1 MNNSSTG
8 GYLLP
13 YGAPAPLEGQDLFR
27 FLQQIFVN
35 ITGLPGT
42 SFFPRWQ
49 FPDVVNLPTG
59 NWAAFGVTKRSNPKF
74 AYITHV
80 PASGNIPEHD
90 EYQTH
95 ETLEILVSFY
105 SPDGMADYY
114 GALLRD
120 GLYIPQN
127 LAVLNTQN
135 ASLVDTGDLRT
146 VPSLVK
152 ERWLYRVD
160 LPVRIRRQI
169 VRWYA
174 ILDLVAA
181 SVTVNNESYT
191 TTILVLQ
198 PDGDVSAGEGSDRV
212 SAAAS
217 AFGPPI
223 GFMSEIERFDTVA
236 AHATVT

>member
-1 MNNSSTG
+1 MNTSATG

-13 YGAPAPLEGQDLFR
+13 YNAPAPLEGQDLLR
-27 FLQQIFVN
+27 FLQPIFVG

-49 FPDVVNLPTG
+49 FPDVANLPTG
-59 NWAAFGVTKRSNPKF
+59 PWAAFGVVKRSNPKF
-74 AYITHV
+74 SYQRHV
-80 PASGNIPEHD
+80 PQSGNMPEHD
-90 EYQTH
+90 EFQTH

-105 SPDGMADYY
+105 SPDGTADYY
-114 GALLRD
+114 AALLRD

-127 LAVLNTQN
+127 LAILNTQN
-135 ASLVDTGDLRT
+135 ASLVDTGELRT

-174 ILDLVAA
+174 IQDLVAIN
-181 SVTVNNESYT
+181 VTVNNESYT
-191 TTILVLQ
+191 TTILLAR
-198 PDGDVSAGEGSDRV
+198 PDGDASIGEG
-212 SAAAS
+212 
-217 AFGPPI
+217 
-223 GFMSEIERFDTVA
+223 FDTVSA
-236 AHATVT
+236 MATVT

>member
-1 MNNSSTG
+1 MNTSATG

-13 YGAPAPLEGQDLFR
+13 YNVPAPLEGQDLFR
-27 FLQQIFVN
+27 FLQQIFVG
-35 ITGLPGT
+35 ITGMPGT
-42 SFFPRWQ
+42 AFFPRWQ
-49 FPDVVNLPTG
+49 FPDVVNLPTTV
-59 NWAAFGVTKRSNPKF
+59 WAAFGIVKRSNPKF
-74 AYITHV
+74 SYQRHV
-80 PASGNIPEHD
+80 PQSGSDPEHD
-90 EYQTH
+90 EFQTH

-105 SPDGMADYY
+105 SPDGTADYY
-114 GALLRD
+114 AALLRD

-127 LAVLNTQN
+127 LAILNTQN

-174 ILDLVAA
+174 IQDLVAA
-181 SVTVNNESYT
+181 SVTVNNESFT
-191 TTILVLQ
+191 TTILVIRH
-198 PDGDVSAGEGSDRV
+198 DGDVTTGEGSDIV
-212 SAAAS
+212 SAFAR

-223 GFMSEIERFDTVA
+223 GTMSDREDFDTVRVV
-236 AHATVT
+236 ATVT

>member
-1 MNNSSTG
+1 MNDSSTG

-13 YGAPAPLEGQDLFR
+13 YNAPAPLEGRDLFR
-27 FLQQIFVN
+27 FLQQIFVG

-49 FPDVVNLPTG
+49 FPDVVNLPDG
-59 NWAAFGVTKRSNPKF
+59 PWAAFGIVSRSNPKF
-74 AYITHV
+74 AFVKHV
-80 PASGNIPEHD
+80 PANGSDPEHD

-95 ETLEILVSFY
+95 ETLDILVSFY
-105 SPDGMADYY
+105 SPDGAADYY
-114 GALLRD
+114 AAVLRD

-127 LAVLNTQN
+127 LAILNTQN
-135 ASLVDTGDLRT
+135 ASLVDTGNIRT

-174 ILDLVAA
+174 ILDLESAD
-181 SVTVNNESYT
+181 VTVNNESYT
-191 TTILVLQ
+191 FPVFVIEPTGDETT
-198 PDGDVSAGEGSDRV
+198 GEG
-212 SAAAS
+212 
-217 AFGPPI
+217 
-223 GFMSEIERFDTVA
+223 FDIVA
-236 AHATVT
+236 AVATVT

>member
-1 MNNSSTG
+1 MNTSATG

-13 YGAPAPLEGQDLFR
+13 YNAPAPLEGQDLFR

-35 ITGLPGT
+35 ITGMPGT

-49 FPDVVNLPTG
+49 FPDVANLPVG

-74 AYITHV
+74 AFIKHV
-80 PASGNIPEHD
+80 PATGNIPEHD
-90 EYQTH
+90 EFQTH

-105 SPDGMADYY
+105 SPDGTADYY
-114 GALLRD
+114 AALLRD

-127 LAVLNTQN
+127 LAILNTQN

-146 VPSLVK
+146 VPSLTK

-181 SVTVNNESYT
+181 NVTVNNESYT
-191 TTILVLQ
+191 TTIVVLQ
-198 PDGDVSAGEGSDRV
+198 PDGDASINESSDIV
-212 SAAAS
+212 HAVAS
-217 AFGPPI
+217 VFGPPI
-223 GFMSEIERFDTVA
+223 GMMSVIEKFDTVS
-236 AHATVT
+236 ATATHT